1 MKQDWGKVHI
11 RQMALEKRHISKIL
25 FRHVSREFLIP
36 FACSVLAFAFL
47 FMVNN
52 IFDDLK
58 AFSSHHAPTHAF
70 IMYILALQP
79 HNLLNVVPV
88 SVLLATSFMT
98 VMLGRNNELCAMRT
112 AGLSLA
118 VCAIPVWI
126 YSALACVLV
135 AAISESWGERCLEY
149 AHGIQVK
156 YGILSHKQ
164 MAPIAFNNSLM
175 HRDWALL
182 PQRGTDSFTDVV
194 IRQYDDEGNTISIL
208 AAKTASGDSHGRWRF
223 ENGIRQTLDKRGVA
237 VSSEPFDKLELEF
250 SETPRD
256 LREVVSPMQ
265 TITFMQAYRLLHR
278 PTPPTEKMA
287 QRLRTILWYNLT
299 FPLASL
305 VAAMFGFSMTIAN
318 QRSGIMRGF
327 ACAVGMLVLFY
338 IVGQVFFVIG
348 KNGWLPPFVAG
359 ALPALA
365 FMAGGVANVWRKQ

>member
-1 MKQDWGKVHI
+1 M
-11 RQMALEKRHISKIL
+11 RQMASEKRHISKIL
-25 FRHVSREFLIP
+25 FWHVSREFLIP

-58 AFSSHHAPTHAF
+58 AFSAHKAPMDAF
-70 IMYILALQP
+70 VMYIIALQP

-126 YSALACVLV
+126 YSAVACLLV

-149 AHGIQVK
+149 ASEIKVK
-156 YGILSHKQ
+156 YGIQSHRQ
-164 MAPIAFNNSLM
+164 LAPIAFSNALI

-182 PQRGTDSFTDVV
+182 PNRGTDVFSDVV
-194 IRQYDDEGNTISIL
+194 IRQYDDDGNTVSIL
-208 AAKTASGDSHGRWRF
+208 AAKSASGNEKGIWTF
-223 ENGIRQTLDKRGVA
+223 ENGVQQAFDKRGVT
-237 VSSEPFDKLELEF
+237 VSSEPFKRLELTLT
-250 SETPRD
+250 ETPRD
-256 LREVVSPMQ
+256 LREVISPMQ

-287 QRLRTILWYNLT
+287 HRLRTILWYNLT

-359 ALPALA
+359 AMPSLA